1 MNYYMALCCDCK
13 YWLENECPYKDID
26 NKRGCEKGSNKGNTN
41 ELARG
46 SMRLETYEPNGYR
59 WIEGIDELTLK
70 ECFEEIKE

>member
-1 MNYYMALCCDCK
+1 MSKFRCKEAFTVEMCDGDGFTIP
-13 YWLENECPYKDID
+13 EHEMQI
-26 NKRGCEKGSNKGNTN
+26 EVGSTWEGNTN

-59 WIEGIDELTLK
+59 WIDGIDELTLK